1 MSISLKL
8 FLIALIALGTSTA
21 GQVFVFSHFS
31 QESEEEKAEV
41 MIQQIISGSK
51 TTLINALRTGDER
64 SLTSIMSSYTGW
76 KHLKGVYLLKED
88 WVIASSQLTAR
99 GRSLSELKRELGLPE
114 SFFQNNRTTQI
125 SKRNST
131 HLEAQ
136 TFLCFR
142 EKGGLAQKTTC
153 NRLLISYDLK
163 AAIQETQSDFQE
175 QTLWAFLIALSIL
188 GISMSSVGHLLSSR
202 INRLIEYINSIDFD
216 KQKPEILDLNSND
229 EIGVISD
236 SVNQFVAKI
245 HQSNKKL
252 RLQAYYDHL
261 TQLMSRARFQ
271 TLYHDG
277 ARKETYALILADID
291 DFKKINDS
299 FGHQVGEVAR
309 AIRKSVPSDSIIVR
323 YGGEEFLIL
332 VPTTTENRARR
343 YAKHLLAT
351 IGDTTH
357 KIDDHVMRCTMSA
370 GYRLLHPQDL
380 LADVISEADH
390 ALGLAKESGK
400 NRAVHASSSIL
411 KHTGYTQ
418 YDITLSHIENALL
431 TGQLR
436 FFFQPV
442 VDAQKDNLVVGYEG
456 LIRWIQEDDSVIPPA
471 QFLQQFL
478 SVSRERKYRGTIYE
492 ALLGSLAASKIP
504 QGEHCYVS
512 FNLAPMDIARGIEKN
527 NMGLALIEA
536 KNQGWNIMVEVTED
550 AYNGIDG
557 FETLGL
563 ELHRLKDMG
572 FKLALDDFGK
582 SESNFG
588 RLAEYNFDYVKI
600 DRELVLGLA
609 SNAKYR
615 EVLRTM
621 TELCRKLDIVI
632 IAEGIEDADTQRRL
646 LDVGI
651 LFHQGFLYAR
661 PTEPTS
667 IQRMELQPAA
677 SDRTDAIFN
686 ESLEK
691 GAAAPILVGS

>member
-8 FLIALIALGTSTA
+8 FLIALIALGTSTV
-21 GQVFVFSHFS
+21 GQVFVFSHFA
-31 QESEEEKAEV
+31 QQSEEEKAEV

-64 SLTSIMSSYTGW
+64 SLTSIISSYTGW
-76 KHLKGVYLLKED
+76 KHLKGVYLLKD
-88 WVIASSQLTAR
+88 DRVIASSQLTAR
-99 GRSLSELKRELGLPE
+99 GRSLSELERELGLPE
-114 SFFQNNRTTQI
+114 SFFLNNRTTQI
-125 SKRNST
+125 SKRNSA
-131 HLEAQ
+131 HLDAQ

-142 EKGGLAQKTTC
+142 EKGGLAQATC

-163 AAIQETQSDFQE
+163 AAMQETQSHFQE
-175 QTLWAFLIALSIL
+175 HILWAFLIALSIL

-216 KQKPEILDLNSND
+216 KQKPEILDLNSHD

-245 HQSNKKL
+245 HQSNEKL

-299 FGHQVGEVAR
+299 FGHKAGDHFLQKVAR
-309 AIRKSVPSDSIIVR
+309 AICKSVPSDSIIVR

-343 YAKHLLAT
+343 YANHLLAT

-411 KHTGYTQ
+411 KHMRSAMQTAAPGMRFPPFPFS
-418 YDITLSHIENALL
+418 LS
-431 TGQLR
+431 
-436 FFFQPV
+436 P
-442 VDAQKDNLVVGYEG
+442 
-456 LIRWIQEDDSVIPPA
+456 
-471 QFLQQFL
+471 
-478 SVSRERKYRGTIYE
+478 
-492 ALLGSLAASKIP
+492 LAAW
-504 QGEHCYVS
+504 Q
-512 FNLAPMDIARGIEKN
+512 A
-527 NMGLALIEA
+527 GLAAGPPQL
-536 KNQGWNIMVEVTED
+536 
-550 AYNGIDG
+550 
-557 FETLGL
+557 
-563 ELHRLKDMG
+563 
-572 FKLALDDFGK
+572 
-582 SESNFG
+582 
-588 RLAEYNFDYVKI
+588 
-600 DRELVLGLA
+600 
-609 SNAKYR
+609 
-615 EVLRTM
+615 
-621 TELCRKLDIVI
+621 
-632 IAEGIEDADTQRRL
+632 
-646 LDVGI
+646 
-651 LFHQGFLYAR
+651 
-661 PTEPTS
+661 
-667 IQRMELQPAA
+667 
-677 SDRTDAIFN
+677 
-686 ESLEK
+686 
-691 GAAAPILVGS
+691 